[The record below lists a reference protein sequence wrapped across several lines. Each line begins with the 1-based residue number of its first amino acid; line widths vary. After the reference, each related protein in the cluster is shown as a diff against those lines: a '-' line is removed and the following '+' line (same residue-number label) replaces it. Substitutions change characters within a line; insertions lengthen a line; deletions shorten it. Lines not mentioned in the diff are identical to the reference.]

1 MPKQKS
7 VRVSVRPSEL
17 ASAITQPK
25 GIDRTLID
33 QTETVR
39 YNTKGKSDA
48 HLSKKFKE
56 SEACAQLTTS
66 GRNNIYKIKCRRGG
80 KLFNPLIGGSSL
92 VAIDKTSNNSTYQF
106 REVNRQAFD
115 AYVKFL
121 QTGYD
126 SYLLN
131 AERES

>member
-1 MPKQKS
+1 MPKQKTAP
-7 VRVSVRPSEL
+7 VSVRHAEL

-25 GIDRTLID
+25 GPDRILNDEVNTI
-33 QTETVR
+33 R
-39 YNTKGKSDA
+39 YNTKGKDDA
-48 HLSKKFKE
+48 GLSKKFKE
-56 SEACAQLTTS
+56 SDSCAQLTTS
-66 GRNNIYKIKCRRGG
+66 SRNSIYKIKCRRGG
-80 KLFNPLIGGSSL
+80 KLFNPLIGGTSL
-92 VAIDKTSNNSTYQF
+92 AAVDKTSNNPMYQF
-106 REVNRQAFD
+106 REVNRQAFE